1 MSAYQVRFR
10 KDKYEVIKLDGFR
23 TVGQFDKG
31 HEAQRYAAILN
42 QQHQEQV
49 NRQQTAIA
57 QLNKQKAATEPV
69 KSSESTPNP
78 PPGQGV
84 HY

>member
-42 QQHQEQV
+42 QQHNEQV
-49 NRQQTAIA
+49 NRQ
-57 QLNKQKAATEPV
+57 KAAVQALNASQSQT
-69 KSSESTPNP
+69 KGTPNP